1 VEETTYLEVNVKNQD
16 EESLVNAKVTITNE
30 AGEIVYEGTLNNT
43 SHLYLEDLADG
54 VYNIKVTKTGHKS
67 YETAFSMVTGETTI
81 VNAVLE
87 EIVEEVKA
95 GAFDI
100 LVTNENGTP
109 LGMVIVTILNEDGTL
124 FGSYSTL
131 SNGKIYISAVPEGK
145 YSMYASYN
153 GIDSNSAYAEIVGDQ
168 ITTVKIIVDAS
179 KPGKPDK
186 PNGGDNVQ
194 TGDNSNVLLYGLL
207 AALSAVGA
215 IFTRKDKKKKE
226 DK

>member
-1 VEETTYLEVNVKNQD
+1 
-16 EESLVNAKVTITNE
+16 
-30 AGEIVYEGTLNNT
+30 
-43 SHLYLEDLADG
+43 
-54 VYNIKVTKTGHKS
+54 
-67 YETAFSMVTGETTI
+67 

-109 LGMVIVTILNEDGTL
+109 LGMVVVTILNEDGTL

-179 KPGKPDK
+179 KPGRPDK

-207 AALSAVGA
+207 AVLSAVGA